1 MGSKKVFLI
10 FLFFLG
16 IISPTN
22 AILIEGEE
30 FILKIDGAKI
40 NSTKLLELC
49 TPESCVIK
57 EHFVILRSYYN
68 ESVAIEVGRGKNY
81 IQFILPFKYVSFD
94 KGVQVISDIDPKKYN
109 WKESV
114 KTDLTFLKAIG
125 ILNISD
131 SEIAK
136 ISGIAEGGYSIV
148 YCRDKWNKLKGL
160 GCYCGKICQYSE
172 EVRRCIRECKKNFLN
187 CTEPCGDKKEE
198 EWENCWNVCKN
209 ALGICTEECKKIEGE
224 KECEEN
230 IVCLESF
237 GRPTAFLLPEKS
249 LSSFFSNLSLPA
261 GPSTPFHGDIYIIL
275 TAAVIF
281 GVIVVFLFIR
291 KIFK

>member
-1 MGSKKVFLI
+1 MSSKKTFLI

-16 IISPTN
+16 MISTTK

-40 NSTKLLELC
+40 NSAKLLELC
-49 TPESCVIK
+49 TPESCVIE
-57 EHFVILRSYYN
+57 EHFIILKSYYN

-81 IQFILPFKYVSFD
+81 IQFILPFKYVSSD

-125 ILNISD
+125 ILNISN

-136 ISGIAEGGYSIV
+136 ISAVAEGGYSIV

-172 EVRRCIRECKKNFLN
+172 EVRRCIRGCKENFLN
-187 CTEPCGDKKEE
+187 CTKPCGDKKEE
-198 EWENCWNVCKN
+198 EWENCLNICKN
-209 ALGICTEECKKIEGE
+209 ALDICTEECKKMGSE

-237 GRPTAFLLPEKS
+237 AGPTTFLLPKKS
-249 LSSFFSNLSLPA
+249 LNSFLSNFTLPA
-261 GPSTPFHGDIYIIL
+261 IPSNPDKNIYIIL
-275 TAAVIF
+275 TVGTTF
-281 GVIVVFLFIR
+281 GVIAILFIR
-291 KIFK
+291 KIFKKI